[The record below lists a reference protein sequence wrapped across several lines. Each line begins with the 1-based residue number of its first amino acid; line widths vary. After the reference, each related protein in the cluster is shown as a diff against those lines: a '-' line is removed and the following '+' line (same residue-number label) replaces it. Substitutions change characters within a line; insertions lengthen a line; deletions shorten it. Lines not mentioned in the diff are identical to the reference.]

1 MRLLAGVVALA
12 AAREAFD
19 YDQCRAD
26 AGEDAYVAS
35 GLDSDA
41 LLDPGSAHAGGR
53 AALAAPAGRRVE
65 VAALSSSVGAASPW
79 PCLGRPARAA
89 YTPYPNEVSEVG
101 NVPRPRSPSSL
112 LGPSFRPL

>member
-1 MRLLAGVVALA
+1 MKWLLAGVVALA

-41 LLDPGSAHAGGR
+41 LLDPGSAHAGT
-53 AALAAPAGRRVE
+53 ACAAPRPGY
-65 VAALSSSVGAASPW
+65 
-79 PCLGRPARAA
+79 GRPTVRS
-89 YTPYPNEVSEVG
+89 VSA
-101 NVPRPRSPSSL
+101 
-112 LGPSFRPL
+112 